1 VAWLD
6 TGVVEVGATWGTG
19 VAEVIDIAWGAVEVV
34 GAAREAAEVGEA
46 GDGAAAQGDRLRWR
60 SDRQPL
66 FHERSDSLGSRSD
79 CQPLFRGRSDRLGLR
94 SDCQSLFRAWS
105 NRPDVRSGRQ
115 QRPAA
120 ESPVERGAS
129 VVVRAW
135 EPHRESHPAERCLN
149 R

>member
-6 TGVVEVGATWGTG
+6 TGVVEVGAAWGTG

-46 GDGAAAQGDRLRWR
+46 GDGVAAQG
-60 SDRQPL
+60 DRQPL

-79 CQPLFRGRSDRLGLR
+79 RQPLFRGRSDRLGLR

-120 ESPVERGAS
+120 ESPVEHGAS